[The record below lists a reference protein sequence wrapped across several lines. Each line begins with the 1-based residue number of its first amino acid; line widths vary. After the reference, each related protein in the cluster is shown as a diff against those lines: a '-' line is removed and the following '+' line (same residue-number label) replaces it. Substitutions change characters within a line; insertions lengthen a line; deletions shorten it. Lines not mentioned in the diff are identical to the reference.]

1 MTDAIVSWFS
11 NINEYAAVF
20 FMSML
25 PIVELR
31 GSIIF
36 AAATDMPCVWAYVIS
51 VIGNMLPIP
60 FVILFLRP
68 VLNWLKTTKHLS
80 GIANWLQ
87 ERSMKKAGK
96 ILKYEMLGLFIF
108 VAIPLP
114 GTGAWTGAIIA
125 SILNMRISRALPPI
139 FLGVLTAGFL
149 MLAGSYGLFNLAK
162 FLF

>member
-36 AAATDMPCVWAYVIS
+36 AAATDMPYVWAYIIS

>member
-1 MTDAIVSWFS
+1 MTDVIVSWFS

-31 GSIIF
+31 GSVIF
-36 AAATDMPCVWAYVIS
+36 AAAANLPYVPAYIIS
-51 VIGNMLPIP
+51 VIGNMVPIP

-80 GIANWLQ
+80 GIANWVQ

-96 ILKYEMLGLFIF
+96 IVKYEMLGLFIF

-139 FLGVLTAGFL
+139 FFGVLAAGFI
-149 MLAGSYGLFNLAK
+149 MTAGSYGLLNIASY
-162 FLF
+162 LF

>member
-36 AAATDMPCVWAYVIS
+36 AAATDMPCVWVYVIS

>member
-1 MTDAIVSWFS
+1 MSDAIVSWFS
-11 NINEYAAVF
+11 NMNEYTAVF

-36 AAATDMPCVWAYVIS
+36 AAATDLPYVWAYIIS
-51 VIGNMLPIP
+51 VIGNMIPIP

-68 VLNWLKTTKHLS
+68 IFKLAQNHKAFFS
-80 GIANWLQ
+80 GAANWVQ
-87 ERSMKKAGK
+87 ERSMKKRRAKLSSTKCSGF
-96 ILKYEMLGLFIF
+96 FIF

-139 FLGVLTAGFL
+139 FFGVLTAGFYNACRIL
-149 MLAGSYGLFNLAK
+149 RTF
-162 FLF
+162 

>member
-36 AAATDMPCVWAYVIS
+36 AAATNMPCAWAYVIS

>member
-25 PIVELR
+25 PIIELR
-31 GSIIF
+31 GSVIF
-36 AAATDMPCVWAYVIS
+36 AAAANLPYVPAYIIS
-51 VIGNMLPIP
+51 VIGNMVPIP

-87 ERSMKKAGK
+87 ERSMKKADK
-96 ILKYEMLGLFIF
+96 IVKYEMLGLFIF

-139 FLGVLTAGFL
+139 FFGVLAAGFI
-149 MLAGSYGLFNLAK
+149 MTAGSYGLLNIANY
-162 FLF
+162 LF

>member
-149 MLAGSYGLFNLAK
+149 MLAGSYGFFNLAK

>member
-11 NINEYAAVF
+11 NVNEYAAVF
-20 FMSML
+20 FISML

-36 AAATDMPCVWAYVIS
+36 AAAKDMPYIWAYVLA
-51 VIGNMLPIP
+51 VFGNMLPIP

-68 VLNWLKTTKHLS
+68 VLNWLKTTRHLS
-80 GIANWLQ
+80 SMANWIQ
-87 ERSMKKAGK
+87 ERSLKKAGK
-96 ILKYEMLGLFIF
+96 IVKYEMLGLFIF

-139 FLGVLTAGFL
+139 FLGVLTAGFV

>member
-36 AAATDMPCVWAYVIS
+36 ATATDMPCVWAYVIS